1 MSAHV
6 VVIDATA
13 RRATIKTTPGKHLSD
28 ILQEAC
34 SKLGYNASQ
43 YGLKYVIMIIQFP
56 SKKQTKLTLFCPRHN
71 RKQLDLSLSFR
82 LSGLSSGA
90 KLELVQLSRS
100 PSIVTVALQLPESE
114 ARGAPNGRILDK
126 FPSSTTLWLVLRKF
140 EAGVA
145 GSGPARNLTAR
156 GVPSITG
163 NSGAGR
169 LFYEIPVL
177 QVLERELSSFTD
189 LQKTLAQLGFNSG
202 NVLMRLSF
210 RRTEEPLE
218 EAMTKIAEYFT
229 SSEEEMPAAKPGQA
243 SATPTAEETLGGPQE
258 QAAILTPSEAVGEHA
273 ALGATGQELTSSV
286 SDQAT
291 PTLTAGRAV
300 TVFSPPTSDTPS
312 SAQITHNE
320 EDYIPSVEHAK
331 AHQRFLNEASR
342 NKRLLTD
349 AEIAAKA
356 AAEEARRSE
365 VRQVD
370 VKVRFPDQ
378 SQVVAKFGPKD
389 SGLTLYGFV
398 RSCLAPPF
406 SAEKFTLNVFSSPTA
421 VRSAHANK
429 IPESDQSLLIKDLG
443 LAGRVLVNFS
453 WTDIST
459 TTERRSNLLR
469 PELRSQAQE
478 LKVEQPPELVEEP
491 SGSASAKTEPSG
503 AHDGGKPGGARK
515 PGAMPKWLKLPGKK

>member
-1 MSAHV
+1 
-6 VVIDATA
+6 
-13 RRATIKTTPGKHLSD
+13 
-28 ILQEAC
+28 
-34 SKLGYNASQ
+34 
-43 YGLKYVIMIIQFP
+43 
-56 SKKQTKLTLFCPRHN
+56 
-71 RKQLDLSLSFR
+71 
-82 LSGLSSGA
+82 
-90 KLELVQLSRS
+90 
-100 PSIVTVALQLPESE
+100 
-114 ARGAPNGRILDK
+114 
-126 FPSSTTLWLVLRKF
+126 
-140 EAGVA
+140 
-145 GSGPARNLTAR
+145 
-156 GVPSITG
+156 
-163 NSGAGR
+163 
-169 LFYEIPVL
+169 
-177 QVLERELSSFTD
+177 
-189 LQKTLAQLGFNSG
+189 
-202 NVLMRLSF
+202 
-210 RRTEEPLE
+210 
-218 EAMTKIAEYFT
+218 MTKIAEYFT
-229 SSEEEMPAAKPGQA
+229 SSEDEMPAAKPGQA
-243 SATPTAEETLGGPQE
+243 AATPTDGALGEPQE
-258 QAAILTPSEAVGEHA
+258 QAATPTPSETLGGQAD
-273 ALGATGQELTSSV
+273 LGATGPELPSSV
-286 SDQAT
+286 SEQAT

-331 AHQRFLNEASR
+331 AHQRLLNEASR

-356 AAEEARRSE
+356 AAEQARRSE
-365 VRQVD
+365 VREVD

-378 SQVVAKFGPKD
+378 SQVVAKFGPQD

-459 TTERRSNLLR
+459 ATERRSNLLR

-478 LKVEQPPELVEEP
+478 LKVEQPPEPVEEP
-491 SGSASAKTEPSG
+491 SASASTKTESSG
-503 AHDGGKPGGARK
+503 AHDGGNDGKQGGARK

>member
-13 RRATIKTTPGKHLSD
+13 RRATIKTTPGKHLTD

-34 SKLGYNASQ
+34 SKLGYDASQ
-43 YGLKYVIMIIQFP
+43 YGLKY
-56 SKKQTKLTLFCPRHN
+56 N

-145 GSGPARNLTAR
+145 GSGPARNLTGR

-163 NSGAGR
+163 DTGAGR

-177 QVLERELSSFTD
+177 QILGRELSSFTD

-210 RRTEEPLE
+210 RRTEEPME
-218 EAMTKIAEYFT
+218 EAMAKIAEYFT
-229 SSEEEMPAAKPGQA
+229 SSEDEMPAAKPGQT
-243 SATPTAEETLGGPQE
+243 SSSPTAEETLGGLQE
-258 QAAILTPSEAVGEHA
+258 QTAILTPSEAVGEHG
-273 ALGATGQELTSSV
+273 ALGATGHELKDSASE
-286 SDQAT
+286 QAT
-291 PTLTAGRAV
+291 PTSTAGRAV
-300 TVFSPPTSDTPS
+300 TVFSPPTRDTPS

-320 EDYIPSVEHAK
+320 EDYIPSIEHAK
-331 AHQRFLNEASR
+331 AHQRLLNEASR

-356 AAEEARRSE
+356 AAEEARLAE
-365 VRQVD
+365 VREVD

-378 SQVVAKFGPKD
+378 SQVVAKFGPQD
-389 SGLTLYGFV
+389 SGLTLYEFV

-406 SAEKFTLNVFSSPTA
+406 STEKFNLTVFSSPTA
-421 VRSAHANK
+421 VRAAHAKK
-429 IPESDQSLLIKDLG
+429 IPESAQSLLIKDLG
-443 LAGRVLVNFS
+443 LAGRVLVNLS

-459 TTERRSNLLR
+459 ATEHRSNILR

-478 LKVEQPPELVEEP
+478 LKVEQPSELEEEP
-491 SGSASAKTEPSG
+491 ATSASVKAEPSG
-503 AHDGGKPGGARK
+503 AHGGSKPGGPRK
-515 PGAMPKWLKLPGKK
+515 PGTMPKWLKLPGKR